1 MFMILQV
8 ILAVNIFIFTLLLSV
23 FVISKET
30 NKSKFLIFFSFQLFI
45 FFINYKI
52 LQRNLNIENNSA
64 KELVLFILFLVIV
77 LIHGLINKNKLS
89 IWHKK

>member
-1 MFMILQV
+1 MILQI

-30 NKSKFLIFFSFQLFI
+30 NKSKYLIFFSFQLFL

-52 LQRNLNIENNSA
+52 LQQGLKIGNNSI
-64 KELVLFILFLVIV
+64 KELVFFIFFLVIV
-77 LIHGLINKNKLS
+77 LIHGLINKNKLHF
-89 IWHKK
+89 WLKK